1 MRINTRLLASVGLLA
16 IAAPVA
22 AQTTAPAADAAQ
34 AVESKGPL
42 DLDEIVVTASP
53 RASTKFKSSVSVSTL
68 NEAQVAQS
76 APRSAAEILRNIP
89 GIRSE
94 SSGGEGNANI
104 AVRGLPVASG
114 GGKFVQLQED
124 GLPILEFGDIAFGN
138 TDIFL
143 RADSNIARIEAIRG
157 GSASTLVSNA
167 PGGVINFISK
177 TGKEGGGSFAI
188 SRGLDYNTTRGDFEY
203 GATVSDGLYFHVGG
217 FYRQG
222 SGPRGCGFT
231 CEQGGQIKANVTKE
245 FDKGFVRL
253 YFKYLND
260 RTPGFLP
267 QPVLL
272 TGTNANPKI
281 GKIANFSVN
290 KDSIHSPNFLTNLG
304 LDGSNNVRRS
314 DIGDGVHP
322 VVKQFGAEFNFEV
335 ADGIT
340 LNNKF
345 KIADTSG
352 GFNSPFP
359 ASVGA
364 AQGQADSVASLL
376 LGTAQTGATLRYAT
390 GPNAGQAIT
399 SPSTLNG
406 NGLVQSI
413 VLFDTKINDL
423 GNFANDLKLSGSFES
438 GGGKINVTGGY
449 YKAGQKIDTTWL
461 WTGFLADVT
470 GKNTSLLDVVS
481 STGTL
486 LTQNGV
492 VGYGATFFGNCC
504 RRNYNAKYDIDALY
518 GTVGFETDQFNID
531 ASLRYDTLKASGNV
545 TGDGPV
551 RSIDVNGNGT
561 ISLPETFTTILPL
574 GNPQPVNYSVNYTS
588 YSLGANYQFSDSVA
602 AFARYS
608 RGGRANADRLLF
620 GPNILAGG
628 GLRAKNPA
636 VDFVNQAEIGVKF
649 RNSGFNLFATGFYAK
664 TEEQNF
670 EATTQRFIDRTYDA
684 KGIELETGYRY
695 DNFNLSGGI
704 TWTEAKIKADRLNP
718 GVVGKKPR
726 RQADFVFQGTASYNT
741 DVFNVGINVIGTT
754 SSYAQDDNVLKLPG
768 YTQVN
773 AFAGFNVLE
782 NLELSIN
789 GNNLLNTIGLTESE
803 EGSIPANGLIRA
815 RSINGRTI
823 SVAAKF
829 KF

>member
-1 MRINTRLLASVGLLA
+1 MRNICRILISSSIVALTASA
-16 IAAPVA
+16 IAQDATK
-22 AQTTAPAADAAQ
+22 TTASAPEAAADDALGLDSIIVTGVSRAA
-34 AVESKGPL
+34 
-42 DLDEIVVTASP
+42 
-53 RASTKFKSSVSVSTL
+53 TKFKSSVSISTL
-68 NEAQVAQS
+68 SEAQVQQS
-76 APRSAAEILRNIP
+76 APRSSAEILRNIP

-124 GLPILEFGDIAFGN
+124 GLAILEFGDIAFGN

-143 RADSNIARIEAIRG
+143 RADSNIAKIEAIRG

-177 TGKEGGGSFAI
+177 TGKEEGGSI
-188 SRGLDYNTTRGDFEY
+188 SFTRGIDYNTTRGDFEY
-203 GATVSDGLYFHVGG
+203 GSSLGDGLYFHVGG

-222 SGPRGCGFT
+222 SGPRDCGFT

-267 QPVLL
+267 QPVRI
-272 TGTNANPKI
+272 TGTNSKPKV
-281 GKIANFSVN
+281 GTIANFSAN
-290 KDSIHSPNFLTNLG
+290 NDSIHSPYFLTNLG

-340 LNNKF
+340 LSNKF

-352 GFNSPFP
+352 GFNSPFA
-359 ASVGA
+359 ASVDTA
-364 AQGQADSVASLL
+364 ANAANNVAGIL

-406 NGLVQSI
+406 NGLAQSI

-423 GNFANDLKLSGSFES
+423 GNFANDLKLSGSYDA
-438 GGGKINVTGGY
+438 GDGKVNLSGGY

-461 WTGFLADVT
+461 WTAFLADVT
-470 GKNTSLLDVVS
+470 GNNTSLLDVVS

-486 LTQNGV
+486 LTDNGV

-518 GTVGFETDQFNID
+518 GTAGYENDQLNID
-531 ASLRYDTLKASGNV
+531 ASLRYDSIKASGNV
-545 TGDGPV
+545 TGDGPT
-551 RSIDVNGNGT
+551 RSIDVNGNGV
-561 ISLPETFTTILPL
+561 ISRPETFTTILPL
-574 GNPQPVNYSVNYTS
+574 GSPQPVNYKVNYWS
-588 YSLGANYQFSDSVA
+588 YSLGANYAVNDAVA
-602 AFARYS
+602 VFARYS
-608 RGGRANADRLLF
+608 KGGRANADRLLF
-620 GPNILAGG
+620 GPNILPGG
-628 GLRAKNPA
+628 GLRSKAPA
-636 VDFVNQAEIGVKF
+636 VDFVKQAELGVKF
-649 RNSGFNLFATGFYAK
+649 RSDGFSLFGTGFYAK
-664 TEEQNF
+664 TEEQNY

-684 KGIELETGYRY
+684 KGIEIEAGYRL
-695 DNFNLSGGI
+695 DNFNFTGGV
-704 TWTEAKIKADRLNP
+704 TWTDANIKADRLNP

-726 RQADFVFQGTASYNT
+726 RQANVIFQGTAAYT
-741 DVFNVGINVIGTT
+741 TELFGLGANVIGTT

-768 YTQVN
+768 YMQVN
-773 AFAGFNVLE
+773 AFASYNVLE
-782 NLELSIN
+782 KLQLGVNV
-789 GNNLLNTIGLTESE
+789 NNLFNVVGLTESE
-803 EGSIPANGLIRA
+803 EGSIPANGIIRA

-823 SVAAKF
+823 SASLKYSF
-829 KF
+829 